1 MVETEVHGLAGL
13 RERKKAKTH
22 EAIQAAALR
31 LFRSQGYEATTVEQ
45 IAEAAEVS
53 PSTFFRYFPTKEDVV
68 IHDAL
73 DPILFAS
80 FAEQP
85 AELGPI
91 QALRATMA
99 SVFGSLTPEQLAL
112 EVERQELIVS
122 VPELRA
128 RMLDDLAGTFRGF
141 AEALA
146 ARVGRSPDDIAVRSF
161 AGAVLGA
168 GLALWLTGSGTL
180 TKDGKLGFTEEFD
193 AAMAWLDESGLRL

>member
-1 MVETEVHGLAGL
+1 MHGLAGL

-91 QALRATMA
+91 QALRVTMA

-180 TKDGKLGFTEEFD
+180 TKDGKLGFMEEFD

>member
-1 MVETEVHGLAGL
+1 MEGAGLSGL

-22 EAIQAAALR
+22 QAIQEAALR
-31 LFRSQGYEATTVEQ
+31 LFRAQGYEATTVEQ
-45 IAEAAEVS
+45 IAAAAEVS
-53 PSTFFRYFPTKEDVV
+53 PSTYFRYFPTKEDVV

-85 AELGPI
+85 AELSPI
-91 QALRATMA
+91 QALRASMA
-99 SVFGSLTPEQLAL
+99 TVFGALTPEELAL
-112 EVERQELIVS
+112 EFERQELIVA

-128 RMLDDLAGTFRGF
+128 RMLDDLATTFRGF

-146 ARVGRSPDDIAVRSF
+146 ARVGRSADDLEVRAF

-168 GLALWLTGSGTL
+168 GIAVWLSGPEGEQVSDFV
-180 TKDGKLGFTEEFD
+180 KQFD
-193 AAMAWLDESGLRL
+193 AAMAYLDSGLRL

>member
-1 MVETEVHGLAGL
+1 MEGAGLSGL

-22 EAIQAAALR
+22 QAIQEAALR
-31 LFRSQGYEATTVEQ
+31 LFRAQGYEATTVEQ
-45 IAEAAEVS
+45 IAAAAEVS
-53 PSTFFRYFPTKEDVV
+53 PSTYFRYFPTKEDVV

-85 AELGPI
+85 AELSPI
-91 QALRATMA
+91 QALRASMA
-99 SVFGSLTPEQLAL
+99 TVFGALTPEELAL
-112 EVERQELIVS
+112 EFERQELIVA

-128 RMLDDLAGTFRGF
+128 RMLDDLATTFRGF

-146 ARVGRSPDDIAVRSF
+146 ARVGRSADDLEVRAF

-168 GLALWLTGSGTL
+168 GIAVWLSGPEGEQVSDFI
-180 TKDGKLGFTEEFD
+180 KQFD
-193 AAMAWLDESGLRL
+193 AAMAYLDSGLRL

>member
-1 MVETEVHGLAGL
+1 MEGAGLSGL

-22 EAIQAAALR
+22 QAIQEAALR
-31 LFRSQGYEATTVEQ
+31 LFRAQGYEATTVEQ
-45 IAEAAEVS
+45 IAAAAEVS
-53 PSTFFRYFPTKEDVV
+53 PSTYFRYFPTKEDVV

-85 AELGPI
+85 AELSPI
-91 QALRATMA
+91 QALRASMA
-99 SVFGSLTPEQLAL
+99 TVFGALTPEELAL
-112 EVERQELIVS
+112 EFERQELIVA

-128 RMLDDLAGTFRGF
+128 RMLDDLATTFRGF

-146 ARVGRSPDDIAVRSF
+146 ARVGRSADDLDVRAF

-168 GLALWLTGSGTL
+168 GIAVWLSGPE
-180 TKDGKLGFTEEFD
+180 GEQVSGFIKQFD
-193 AAMAWLDESGLRL
+193 AAMAYLDSGLRL